1 MISSSNPQAILA
13 AALLGSLFASFSVR
27 AEQIEEIIVTAQ
39 KRAESAQD
47 VPISLQAL
55 SGEQIRQLGIR
66 RADDILFH
74 FPNVSTNASNEVN
87 TGFTIRGV
95 GTSNYHGNVARAIG
109 VYQDDVSIPSPF
121 SGVLGVFDMDRVEL
135 LRGPQNTLFGRNTT
149 GGAINYISA
158 KPSLED
164 DPNSFVQATYGRYNT
179 IRGEAGI
186 NIGLTETAAFR
197 MSGLFNA
204 RDGFFTNQLNGEKLG
219 KQESYSVRGQLL
231 WQVAD
236 KTELLLNYHQA
247 DNSGT
252 NKGTKAVG
260 LGEPGNPS
268 QPCADDIGVFDRMT
282 HCVIA
287 SDFNPSSADFHDVYL
302 AVSPRQDIKMKGGFI
317 KLSHTFASDVEIT
330 SISSF
335 EKTDVALS
343 KDNGGANVLTFNPMQ
358 DATYEQFS
366 QELRLLSSTS
376 GKFRWLLG
384 GLYLEEDLLQAT
396 IVRRDANPAAPP
408 GPGPNAEVI
417 SYNLLDQKDR
427 DLSIYGQMEY
437 DVDEDLT
444 VTLGLRYTD
453 NDKSAQSNF
462 GVLVSPTML
471 FSPETFI
478 TRTILNEMI
487 ADGASDPRIAA
498 VAVPNFTLTP
508 EQSLSELTG
517 KIGVDYHISDNA
529 LVYASYSRGFK
540 SGGFDTRALA
550 ALNGDAGK
558 PVGAEFLDALELG
571 LKSNPNDAFQINMA
585 AFYYD
590 WQDAQIFSVIDG
602 VPAFTNIPSSRIYG
616 LDADIQW
623 APDENWL
630 ISLAFGLLNSE
641 ITDIGDLGGVTEG
654 HDLSNAPEFSATTHV
669 RREISVG
676 DTTILLAANA
686 RYIDERF
693 EGINATRDFAT
704 TKGGI
709 FELGI
714 RADIH
719 LGDQSPLS
727 FAVWAENLTGAQYCI
742 EKRLLDP
749 ATHGAVPGLISGAVN
764 CTPSDGKTIFGLSA
778 RVQF

>member
-1 MISSSNPQAILA
+1 MLA
-13 AALLGSLFASFSVR
+13 ATLLGSLITSASVY
-27 AEQIEEIIVTAQ
+27 AEPIEEIIVTAQ

-47 VPISLQAL
+47 VPISLQVL
-55 SGEQIRQLGIR
+55 SGEQIRQLGIL
-66 RADDILFH
+66 RADDILSH

-149 GGAINYISA
+149 GGAINYIST
-158 KPSLED
+158 KPSLEGNQ
-164 DPNSFVQATYGRYNT
+164 NSFVQATYGRYNT
-179 IRGEAGI
+179 VRGEAGI
-186 NIGLTETAAFR
+186 NVGLTEAAAFR
-197 MSGLFNA
+197 ISGLFNA
-204 RDGFFTNQLNGEKLG
+204 RDGFFTNRLNGEKLG

-231 WQVAD
+231 WQLAD
-236 KTELLLNYHQA
+236 NTELLFNYHQA

-252 NKGTKAVG
+252 NKGTKAIG

-268 QPCADDIGVFDRMT
+268 QPCTDNIGAFDRIT
-282 HCVIA
+282 DCVIA
-287 SDFNPSSADFHDVYL
+287 NDFNPSNTDFHDVYL

-317 KLSHTFASDVEIT
+317 KLSHTFDSDFEIT
-330 SISSF
+330 SISSI

-358 DATYEQFS
+358 DATYKQFS
-366 QELRLLSSTS
+366 QELRLLSPTS
-376 GKFRWLLG
+376 GEFRWLLG
-384 GLYLEEDLLQAT
+384 GLYLEEDLAQAT
-396 IVRRDANPAAPP
+396 IVRRDVNPAAPA

-427 DLSIYGQMEY
+427 DLSIYGQLEY
-437 DVDEDLT
+437 DLSEDFT

-462 GVLVSPTML
+462 GVLVSPIAL

-478 TRTILNEMI
+478 DRIIINEMI
-487 ADGASDPRIAA
+487 NAGASDPRIAT

-508 EQSLSELTG
+508 KQNLSELTG
-517 KIGVDYHISDNA
+517 KLGFDYRIHTDA
-529 LVYASYSRGFK
+529 LIYTSYSRGFK

-558 PVGAEFLDALELG
+558 PVGAEFLDAFELG
-571 LKSNPNDAFQINMA
+571 LKSNPSEALQVNIA

-590 WQDAQIFSVIDG
+590 WQDAQIFSVIGG

-630 ISLAFGLLNSE
+630 VSLAFGLLNSK
-641 ITDIGDLGGVTEG
+641 ITDAGNLGGVTEG
-654 HDLSNAPEFSATTHV
+654 HDLSNAPKFSATANV
-669 RREISVG
+669 RREISIG
-676 DTTILLAANA
+676 DATILLAANA

-693 EGINATRDFAT
+693 EGINAARDFAS
-704 TKGGI
+704 TKDGV
-709 FELGI
+709 FELGV
-714 RADIH
+714 RADID
-719 LGDQSPLS
+719 LSEQSPLS
-727 FAVWAENLTGAQYCI
+727 FSVWADNLTGAQYCI

-749 ATHGAVPGLISGAVN
+749 ASRGAVPGLISGAVN
-764 CTPSDGKTIFGLSA
+764 CTPSDGKTIFGLTA